1 MSANFDRMIKSFM
14 KSIKKQIDEKPKGYD
29 TPAKVVRIQDGIA
42 WVHIDGGVDETPV
55 KLTVNAK
62 KGDTV
67 QVRLSNGTGFIVG
80 NVSAPP
86 TDDTKAIDAQQ
97 TASGARADALK
108 AQQDALNAKIASD
121 QNAIDM
127 AQAVVA
133 INADIEDLQSQIDGN
148 ITSWFYDT
156 DPAMN
161 KPPVT
166 VDPIHP
172 EDTGWDTD
180 EKKQNHVGDLYY
192 NVDSGDSWRFV
203 YIDGA
208 YSWTAITDSAATK
221 ALAIASQAQD
231 TADSKRRVFI
241 AQPTPPYDVGDLW
254 MQGASGDIM
263 TCTTP
268 KASGGVYALS
278 DWTKLNAY
286 TDDTRANAAYTL
298 ASTAQ
303 TAANGKNKV
312 YYTASAPT
320 GGTYNDGDIWFNTSN
335 GYQMSLYVEN
345 IGWVAE
351 QFGNAAIA
359 DLSITNAKI
368 ANATIQSAKIQGLD
382 VGKLTGGYIDAG
394 HINAGSLTIGMSQVT
409 NLTTTLDGK
418 ADDSAIPT
426 KVSDL
431 DNDSSFATTT
441 QVTSA
446 KNQAIS
452 AAASDATTK
461 ANAAQAAAISTAS
474 SDATSKANAAQT
486 AAINT
491 ASADAT
497 DKANAAQSA
506 AVATAASDATSKAN
520 AAAKTAT
527 NYITAIDNNGIRVHA
542 SNNPTNNYSRINVDG
557 MQVYK
562 GGVEVAVFG
571 ESARLGK
578 TSSKNLVVDS
588 NGIHGYNNTTKEIG
602 ISLSNGFEIKKEIN
616 DCKSRLYTNVV
627 SGRAT
632 YIVEASGGTNKS
644 VGCEANAMS
653 SGSNTISLY
662 ATKGTAEAFIQ
673 ILADTSGEIYVN
685 NGKYYGLL
693 DDFVIAQGTSGPW
706 RYRKWASGKIE
717 AWFEGS
723 LTVSST
729 TSRGNVHYSNYTL
742 SIPSGIFSSAPYLN
756 IGNNANTDNVIAIN
770 GSATSAT
777 AISGKIWRPL
787 SSTTQLTIQIRIY
800 AWGS

>member
-108 AQQDALNAKIASD
+108 AQQDALNAKIAAD
-121 QNAIDM
+121 QNAVDM

-166 VDPIHP
+166 VDPSHP
-172 EDTGWDTD
+172 EGTGWDTD

-208 YSWTAITDSAATK
+208 YSWTAITDSAATQ

-254 MQGASGDIM
+254 MQGANGDIM
-263 TCTTP
+263 TCTTA
-268 KASGGVYALS
+268 KASGDVYALS

-298 ASTAQ
+298 ASSAQ

-345 IGWVAE
+345 TGWVAE
-351 QFGNAAIA
+351 QFGGAAIS
-359 DLSITNAKI
+359 DLAITNAKI
-368 ANATIQSAKIQGLD
+368 ANGTIQSAKISGLD
-382 VGKLTGGYIDAG
+382 VGKLTGGYIDAS
-394 HINAGSLTIGMSQVT
+394 HINAGTLTIGMSQVT
-409 NLTTTLDGK
+409 DLTTTLDGK
-418 ADDSAIPT
+418 ADGSDIPT

-431 DNDSSFATTT
+431 DNDSSFATTS
-441 QVTSA
+441 QVTTA
-446 KNQAIS
+446 KNQAVS
-452 AAASDATTK
+452 AAATDATNK
-461 ANAAQAAAISTAS
+461 ANS
-474 SDATSKANAAQT
+474 AAQT
-486 AAINT
+486 ATSYIGIETDGIKVGKNIASTTDYMLITGSGQDLVAKGVTLAHFGYATGKDSSGSTSSDKYPYYTFGTRSSDTSSTRGNYSFVEGLNNK
-491 ASADAT
+491 ASAIASHAEGYNCEAT
-497 DKANAAQSA
+497 GFRSHAEGAYTNAVGANSHSEGWETEAAGANSHASGEYTTAGYTNQFVCGQFNSNQSSSLFE
-506 AVATAASDATSKAN
+506 VGNGAN
-520 AAAKTAT
+520 HAPSNAFSVDSSGNIYTKNDNT
-527 NYITAIDNNGIRVHA
+527 NYIGKVI
-542 SNNPTNNYSRINVDG
+542 
-557 MQVYK
+557 
-562 GGVEVAVFG
+562 
-571 ESARLGK
+571 SA
-578 TSSKNLVVDS
+578 T
-588 NGIHGYNNTTKEIG
+588 
-602 ISLSNGFEIKKEIN
+602 
-616 DCKSRLYTNVV
+616 
-627 SGRAT
+627 
-632 YIVEASGGTNKS
+632 EASTSIPKTGTWT
-644 VGCEANAMS
+644 NA
-653 SGSNTISLY
+653 GNQVSL
-662 ATKGTAEAFIQ
+662 TKGSWIIT
-673 ILADTSGEIYVN
+673 
-685 NGKYYGLL
+685 
-693 DDFVIAQGTSGPW
+693 
-706 RYRKWASGKIE
+706 
-717 AWFEGS
+717 
-723 LTVSST
+723 
-729 TSRGNVHYSNYTL
+729 
-742 SIPSGIFSSAPYLN
+742 
-756 IGNNANTDNVIAIN
+756 
-770 GSATSAT
+770 TSAT
-777 AISGKIWRPL
+777 IPSTGTASVRKGLRIYNTSDSSVCSDSSILISSSVSGEQCL
-787 SSTTQLTIQIRIY
+787 STTALVELSASKNFKAQGWLGSAASSAVSFTVNIRAMRI
-800 AWGS
+800 G